1 MQQMSENCQVLC
13 ITHLPQIAALGNQ
26 HYKVCKIETED
37 STVTQIHALDIDAR
51 VQEIANMLSGEE
63 MTEAAISNAK
73 ALLKV

>member
-1 MQQMSENCQVLC
+1 
-13 ITHLPQIAALGNQ
+13 
-26 HYKVCKIETED
+26 
-37 STVTQIHALDIDAR
+37 VTQIHALDIDAR